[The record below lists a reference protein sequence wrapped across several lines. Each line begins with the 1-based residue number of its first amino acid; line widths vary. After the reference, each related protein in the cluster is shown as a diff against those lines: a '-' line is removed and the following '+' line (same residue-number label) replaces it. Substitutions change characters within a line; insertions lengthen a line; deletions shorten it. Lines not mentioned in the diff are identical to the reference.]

1 MKNNSNI
8 KKYKI
13 LSHVYDSIMGIKIFR
28 TARKKAISLLPL
40 KSNDEILLV
49 GVGTGEDLQFLPEN
63 VLITGIDL
71 SNDML
76 KVANKKIN
84 CKNVNLLQMN
94 AEDLEFSDKTFNC
107 VILNLILSV
116 AENPKDVM
124 KEALRV
130 LTDDGIILIF
140 DKFLENNKPSFIRSL
155 LNIITSSIGT
165 DINRNLDDI
174 LYGLP
179 LVIIREE
186 NSILNG
192 NYKIILVK
200 KVVGK

>member
-1 MKNNSNI
+1 MNNDSNI

-13 LSHVYDSIMGIKIFR
+13 LSHVYDSFMGIKVFR
-28 TARKKAISLLPL
+28 TARKKALSLLPL
-40 KSNDEILLV
+40 KKNDEILLV

-63 VLITGIDL
+63 VLTTGIDL

-84 CKNVNLLQMN
+84 GKNVNLLQMN
-94 AEDLEFSDKTFNC
+94 AEDLEFSDKTFDY

-130 LTDDGIILIF
+130 LTDDGTILIF
-140 DKFLENNKPSFIRSL
+140 DKFLESKEPSFIRNL

-165 DINRNLDDI
+165 DINRKSDDI

-179 LVIIREE
+179 IKIIKEE
-186 NSILNG
+186 SSILNG
-192 NYKIILVK
+192 SYKIILIK
-200 KVVGK
+200 KAY

>member
-1 MKNNSNI
+1 MNNNSNI

-84 CKNVNLLQMN
+84 GKNVILLQMN

-116 AENPKDVM
+116 AENPKDVI

-130 LTDDGIILIF
+130 LTDDGTILIF
-140 DKFLENNKPSFIRSL
+140 DKFLENKKQPSFFRSL
-155 LNIITSSIGT
+155 LNIITRSIGT

-179 LVIIREE
+179 LEIIREE

-192 NYKIILVK
+192 SYKIILIK
-200 KVVGK
+200 KI